1 MPSATPASPTPAA
14 ASAAALAEV
23 LPIGVLLA
31 GDDGAVRYANPALR
45 VIFEAPFPAALTD
58 LAERDPFR
66 PAAALWRAADDRRQR
81 AKLPDG
87 RVLEGTWRRLAGGR
101 CLTVTDAT
109 SDALIRRRLRQH
121 NRALAELV
129 ATKTELVSALLHE
142 VRTPLTAAR
151 TMASLLPAAPQDP
164 VMSALARN
172 LGRLAE
178 VTREIATISGIE
190 NGTLELRTESV
201 DLDRLLGEVAARLD
215 LVVSGGGGSVV
226 SGGLILSGDPVL
238 LAEVFERL
246 ITAVRAVGGGDEI
259 TAGPDFPPGGPG
271 GPGFPPGGQWR
282 LSPPLPP
289 DTPTDRL
296 FTATGGHGNATALM
310 FARAVIGRHGGSVGI
325 EHEQLTVRLPL
336 ALRAAR
342 SSELPPGS
350 AGPAA

>member
-1 MPSATPASPTPAA
+1 VVASATPTP
-14 ASAAALAEV
+14 ASAAALAEA

-31 GDDGAVRYANPALR
+31 GEDGSVRYANPALR
-45 VIFEAPFPAALTD
+45 EIFGAPVPATLAD
-58 LAERDPFR
+58 LASHDPFR

-81 AKLPDG
+81 CKLPDG
-87 RVLEGTWRRLAGGR
+87 RVLEGTWRRLDDGR
-101 CLTVTDAT
+101 SMAITAAT
-109 SDALIRRRLRQH
+109 SDALIRRRLREH

-142 VRTPLTAAR
+142 LRTPLTAAR
-151 TMASLLPAAPQDP
+151 TMASLLPGPPEDP

-172 LGRLAE
+172 LGRLEE

-201 DLDRLLGEVAARLD
+201 DLDRLLGEVAARLG
-215 LVVSGGGGSVV
+215 LLVSGPGGSV
-226 SGGLILSGDPVL
+226 LSGDPVL

-259 TAGPDFPPGGPG
+259 AAGPDGTH
-271 GPGFPPGGQWR
+271 WR
-282 LSPPLPP
+282 LSLRLPP

-310 FARAVIGRHGGSVGI
+310 FARAVIGRHDGSVGI
-325 EHEQLTVRLPL
+325 EHGQLAVRLPL
-336 ALRAAR
+336 ALSRAR
-342 SSELPPGS
+342 SSGLPPGS